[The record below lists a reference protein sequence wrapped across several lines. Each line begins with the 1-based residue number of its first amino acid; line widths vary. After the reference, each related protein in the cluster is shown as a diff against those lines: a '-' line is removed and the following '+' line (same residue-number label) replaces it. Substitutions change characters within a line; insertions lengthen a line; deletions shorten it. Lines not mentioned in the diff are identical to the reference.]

1 MVIRKILE
9 PVKIFEC
16 NSFPDNMEATEV
28 VEEIKI
34 ESKSPRVSE
43 EREGTE
49 DTEKHLH
56 LTNLCLRQLEEVITK
71 HYQF

>member
-1 MVIRKILE
+1 MHIIMI
-9 PVKIFEC
+9 PVEMFEC
-16 NSFPDNMEATEV
+16 NSLPDDMEATEV
-28 VEEIKI
+28 AEEIKI